1 MNMTTKS
8 KVQIV
13 ELSAATRDPI
23 VRRRELCISKL
34 QDQAK
39 LIADPNYVRILTRWS
54 GKGAERKSTEKQLT
68 VRSWWVQQLNGVSMR
83 LRFLPGRQGI
93 VVGSMAELPG
103 AIDDVVEQIKSGEL
117 DQMITP
123 AKMEPKHPTAAG
135 KNAKP
140 AGTPIDAKKAR
151 LSVVGKKKSA

>member
-1 MNMTTKS
+1 MTTKS

-13 ELSAATRDPI
+13 ELSAATRDPV
-23 VRRRELCISKL
+23 VRRREQCVAKL

-39 LIADPNYVRILTRWS
+39 LIAEPNYVRIITRWS
-54 GKGAERKSTEKQLT
+54 GKGDARKSTEKKLT
-68 VRSWWVQQLNGVSMR
+68 VRPWWVQMLNGVSMR

-93 VVGSMAELPG
+93 VVGSIEELPG

-117 DQMITP
+117 DGLIMP
-123 AKMEPKHPTAAG
+123 APKTQHPTVAG

-140 AGTPIDAKKAR
+140 AGTPIDAKKPAR
-151 LSVVGKKKSA
+151 PSVVGKRKSA

>member
-1 MNMTTKS
+1 MTTKT
-8 KVQIV
+8 KIQIV

-23 VRRRELCISKL
+23 VRRRELCISRL

-93 VVGSMAELPG
+93 VVGSMEELPG

-117 DQMITP
+117 DGLIVP
-123 AKMEPKHPTAAG
+123 AKTEKKDKPATTAA
-135 KNAKP
+135 
-140 AGTPIDAKKAR
+140 DAKK
-151 LSVVGKKKSA
+151 SGKAGNKRRAA